1 MKQKVRKPS
10 ETMKFKEPKV
20 RRTGAYSGRSVW
32 KRLAEWFK
40 DYYRV
45 VIPSFLCAILVIV
58 VIVLLLQK
66 KENNRAAVQEDEAI
80 SDSIESE
87 EFVVPDV
94 SLEVDAHDDVNYF
107 VTNYYTAMA
116 NGDVD
121 TYISMRD
128 ETDDTEKIRMQKK
141 SNYIESYVVNNVYT
155 EPGPVENSYIA
166 FVYFHVKFYDVESL
180 APGLTTLY
188 LLPRESGELC
198 VGIAAQD
205 ERVSDYIETILTRD
219 DVVDVFTMV
228 KVKYAEAVDQDEALK
243 VFLDELSTKLKYDVG
258 TALAQLEAENAGVSD
273 DPDTS
278 GAGEAPVTDPETD
291 NPNEDETVTVTEM
304 VRTND
309 RVNVRQEPSTSAQKV
324 DTAAKGTVF
333 ERLEILDNGWSRIKY
348 SETIEAY
355 IMTSFLEVVADAI
368 GSVTV
373 LENVNVR
380 ASASP
385 NATKLGTASKGEVFE
400 LIEEVG
406 NGWSKINYNGQTAYI
421 KSEYLRVN

>member
-20 RRTGAYSGRSVW
+20 RRTGAYSSRRVW
-32 KRLAEWFK
+32 KRLADWFK

-45 VIPSFLCAILVIV
+45 AIPSFLCVILIIV
-58 VIVLLLQK
+58 VIILLLQK
-66 KENNRAAVQEDEAI
+66 KESNRAAVREDEAI
-80 SDSIESE
+80 SDSIENG

-94 SLEVDAHDDVNYF
+94 ALEVDAHEDVNYF
-107 VTNYYTAMA
+107 VTNYYAAMA

-121 TYISMRD
+121 TYVSMRD

-166 FVYFHVKFYDVESL
+166 FVYFDVKFYDVESV

-188 LLPRESGELC
+188 LWTRESGELC

-205 ERVSDYIETILTRD
+205 EKVSEYIEAILTRE
-219 DVVDVFTMV
+219 DVEDVFNMV

-243 VFLDELSTKLKYDVG
+243 AFLDELSSKLKYDVG

-273 DPDTS
+273 EPDT
-278 GAGEAPVTDPETD
+278 AGTGEVPGTDPETD
-291 NPNEDETVTVTEM
+291 NPNEDEPVTVTEM

-309 RVNVRQEPSTSAQKV
+309 RVNVRQEPSTGAQKV

-348 SETIEAY
+348 NETTEAY